1 MEYICASTLRKPQAV
16 VELLWPL
23 LPPHTL
29 GGGAPQVLEVV
40 GLAEGLQPGE
50 VEQQLEPLMAFGAHL
65 QVLTPGGGQPPQPR
79 VLAVFDS
86 PQAAQGALLGVKGPA
101 FQLRPLHSPQPPS

>member
-1 MEYICASTLRKPQAV
+1 M
-16 VELLWPL
+16 
-23 LPPHTL
+23 
-29 GGGAPQVLEVV
+29 V